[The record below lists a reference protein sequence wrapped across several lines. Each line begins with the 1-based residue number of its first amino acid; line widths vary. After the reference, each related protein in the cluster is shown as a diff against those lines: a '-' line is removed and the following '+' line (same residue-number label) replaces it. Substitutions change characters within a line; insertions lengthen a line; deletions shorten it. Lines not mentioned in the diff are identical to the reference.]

1 MLKRILGLALLVHLS
16 TAVAAGTAY
25 VHSLKAPLLAAPQFG
40 AKTVDTLKR
49 GDKLVVTESRAH
61 WYQVRAD
68 GHTGWVATLLVGEQ
82 PPVQRRSY
90 ITGNGPEIRKNAR
103 RRASAVTTA
112 GAARGLADTSRARL
126 NGDQASDYTSLAV
139 VEAYKTPDDQALQFV
154 DKVVKP

>member
-40 AKTVDTLKR
+40 AKTVATLKR
-49 GDKLVVTESRAH
+49 GDKLAVTESRAH

-68 GHTGWVATLLVGEQ
+68 GHTGWVAALLVGEQ
-82 PPVQRRSY
+82 PPVQRRATSPA
-90 ITGNGPEIRKNAR
+90 TAR
-103 RRASAVTTA
+103 RSTTTPGA
-112 GAARGLADTSRARL
+112 GPRPSPPRAARGLADTSRARL

-139 VEAYKTPDDQALQFV
+139 VESYKTPDER
-154 DKVVKP
+154 PCNSWTRW